1 MIVVLRTLAHC
12 FSLSIALA
20 LPSNLRRLPLG
31 IREVDSMKLGTSST
45 TSNPF
50 LADTVSCIG
59 SYITPRLVP
68 FDCSIVLNFMLLSQ
82 PGLFNR
88 ASLGITRTGPNWAG
102 MLDLNGTDKIVQKCV
117 TNVMFPKGGLVL
129 IGDLSKGFHVI
140 LQGHGQSESDSAKNS
155 SPSQKPA
162 VSVSR
167 RAMRSQHHS
176 ANSAG
181 FQEVEIR
188 DPLMGVSRVANHPA
202 VTPNA
207 TIGTAPPARH
217 PVQCFNPFI
226 IHLQPA
232 AATDCG
238 FIINQIILRL
248 FDPTR

>member
-102 MLDLNGTDKIVQKCV
+102 MLDLNGSMAIARFPSMGQDLLNSCSLSSMLLLQRTRSFR
-117 TNVMFPKGGLVL
+117 NVSPMSCFPKGA
-129 IGDLSKGFHVI
+129 SF
-140 LQGHGQSESDSAKNS
+140 S
-155 SPSQKPA
+155 
-162 VSVSR
+162 
-167 RAMRSQHHS
+167 
-176 ANSAG
+176 
-181 FQEVEIR
+181 
-188 DPLMGVSRVANHPA
+188 
-202 VTPNA
+202 
-207 TIGTAPPARH
+207 
-217 PVQCFNPFI
+217 
-226 IHLQPA
+226 
-232 AATDCG
+232 
-238 FIINQIILRL
+238 
-248 FDPTR
+248 